1 MTMRVG
7 MIFRNQQIFMSIR
20 CVKLTYCCVGTEDF
34 NPSIVVYF
42 LEMAEYRNAYKW
54 FIHKIA

>member
-20 CVKLTYCCVGTEDF
+20 CVKLMYCCVGTEDF

-54 FIHKIA
+54 FIYKIA